1 MIEKPINQSDIKLN
15 EKSKLVL
22 KKRIQTKKKLI
33 VLQHMHK
40 NKSEIFKIISIF
52 MSHLTHSL

>member
-22 KKRIQTKKKLI
+22 KKKNTNKKEIDCFTTHAQKQI
-33 VLQHMHK
+33 RNFQNHK
-40 NKSEIFKIISIF
+40 YIYVSFDS
-52 MSHLTHSL
+52 